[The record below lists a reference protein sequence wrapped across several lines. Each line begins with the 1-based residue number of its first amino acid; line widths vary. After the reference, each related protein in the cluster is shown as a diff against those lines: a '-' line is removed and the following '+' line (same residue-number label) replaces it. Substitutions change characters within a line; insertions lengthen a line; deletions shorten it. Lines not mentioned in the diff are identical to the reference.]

1 MTSFSG
7 GPEEDDGLSSDPPE
21 SLLRPRLRPSE
32 PILEEALLPLP
43 PRANLE
49 EDFGP
54 GKRAGD
60 SICWQILSQE
70 YVLGHT

>member
-7 GPEEDDGLSSDPPE
+7 GPDDEDGFSSDPPE

-32 PILEEALLPLP
+32 PILDEALLPLP

-49 EDFGP
+49 EDLGP
-54 GKRAGD
+54 GKKGGRFNLLATYG
-60 SICWQILSQE
+60 SVI
-70 YVLGHT
+70 